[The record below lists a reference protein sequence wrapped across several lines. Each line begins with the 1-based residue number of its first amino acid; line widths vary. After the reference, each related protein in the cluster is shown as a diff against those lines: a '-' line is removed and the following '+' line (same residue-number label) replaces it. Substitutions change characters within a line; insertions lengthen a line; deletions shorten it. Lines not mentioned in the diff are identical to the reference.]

1 MAEIVKEVLARAS
14 EAVETF
20 KPVTISKDIDVGFDL
35 GNLLVCDPNPIDTKL
50 LRTEQE
56 VYIKNLARDNTQ
68 LIINKIWELPTE
80 RFEGAL
86 VVKLPPPTTIVPREK
101 PLPKAKP
108 PTRWEQ
114 YAKKKG
120 IQKRKK
126 EKLVWDETTQDWKP
140 RWGFRRVNDDKN
152 DWLIEIPENS
162 DPNVDY
168 FGKKKEE
175 KKERIAKNEFQR
187 LRNIARA
194 QKTKVPGVGITPSET
209 PSKQQVKTALAVAKT
224 SVASVGKFTSKLPNE
239 KPPQNLG
246 KKRKAV
252 KTLSNEER
260 QLGDYKQTS
269 KKKTESKRRCKSG
282 GKKGRAIRKPF
293 TGKGKK
299 KGEKG

>member
-1 MAEIVKEVLARAS
+1 MAEIVEKVLARAS
-14 EAVETF
+14 ETAEKF
-20 KPVTISKDIDVGFDL
+20 KPVTVSKDIDVEFDL
-35 GNLLVCDPNPIDTKL
+35 GNLLVSDPNPINTKL

-56 VYIKNLARDNTQ
+56 DYIKALARDNTQ

-80 RFEGAL
+80 RFEDAL

-126 EKLVWDETTQDWKP
+126 EKLVWDETVQDWKP
-140 RWGFRRVNDDKN
+140 RWGFKRVNNDKN
-152 DWLIEIPENS
+152 DWLIEVPENS
-162 DPNVDY
+162 DPNIDY

-209 PSKQQVKTALAVAKT
+209 PSKQQFEAN
-224 SVASVGKFTSKLPNE
+224 VGDFNKEKGKNLQILKELQSK
-239 KPPQNLG
+239 KPKLDVD
-246 KKRKAV
+246 KAV
-252 KTLSNEER
+252 KTLSHEES
-260 QLGDYKQTS
+260 QSGD
-269 KKKTESKRRCKSG
+269 KKKEPKRRSKSG
-282 GKKGRAIRKPF
+282 GKKGANRKPF
-293 TGKGKK
+293 VGKGKGNK
-299 KGEKG
+299 KGKKR